1 MTGRIDRE
9 MHTTSKDMSRKGSE
23 GDEAYGSCIA
33 VSSSSAAEAAL
44 ISKPRF
50 EAVRSAAG
58 TADTVVRSRMVTS
71 QSGDPPR
78 FGLCRIRDIVCALA
92 LIIVLLPVFV
102 VLIAVIL
109 INDPGPPIFAH
120 QRVGKNGRPFKCFKL
135 RSMYCDAQERLVV
148 LLANNP
154 QMRREW
160 EAMHKLA
167 EDPRVTPLGDFLRRT
182 SLDELPQ
189 LFNVLMGSM
198 TLVGPRPIVY
208 DELRHYGRH
217 ASCYLTSKPG
227 LTGLWQVTG
236 RSEVSYRRRVATD
249 RLYARRKSFK
259 LDLRILLATVPA
271 VLARKGAC

>member
-1 MTGRIDRE
+1 
-9 MHTTSKDMSRKGSE
+9 MSRKGSE

-44 ISKPRF
+44 ISKPRL
-50 EAVRSAAG
+50 ETVRSTPAAADSAVRAARIIA
-58 TADTVVRSRMVTS
+58 T
-71 QSGDPPR
+71 QSGDPPH

-92 LIIVLLPVFV
+92 LIILLLPVFV

-120 QRVGKNGRPFKCFKL
+120 QRVGKNGQPFKCYKL

-148 LLANNP
+148 LLAKNP
-154 QMRREW
+154 KMRREW
-160 EAMHKLA
+160 EAMHKLT

-198 TLVGPRPIVY
+198 TLVGPRPIVF
-208 DELRHYGRH
+208 DELHHYGRH

-271 VLARKGAC
+271 VLARKGAW